1 VDERR
6 FGPVCVTLHRDSR
19 FMPTSLASLLASRPV
34 LLADGA
40 TGTNLFAAGLT
51 SGDAPE
57 RWNETHPDRIRALHQ
72 SFVDAGADI
81 ILTNSFGCNR
91 RRLALHGLQ
100 DRTHELNRMA
110 AENARAV
117 ADAAGRPVVVAGSVG
132 PTGDLLAPL
141 GPLTEDE
148 ARDVFVE
155 QIEGLKEGGVDVI
168 WIETMSALEE
178 IRAAAQAAA
187 MVGMP
192 FTVTASFDTAGKTM
206 MGIAPAALADFTETL
221 PDAPVAV
228 GGNCGVGASDL
239 LGSVLSITEGRPQAI
254 VIAKAN
260 CGIPTVH
267 GDHTDYSGTPELMA
281 DYARLAIDAGARIIG
296 GCCGTS
302 PAHLAAM
309 RQALDT
315 HVKARRPTLDEV
327 VARIGP
333 LVSPPA
339 DGGDGKKAREGRRG
353 REARRAARLQRT
365 TASIPY
371 IVRNLPLTNILDEE
385 GLAIIERNAE
395 TILQEIGIEFKE
407 YPNAIK
413 LLKDSGCDVEGSR
426 VRFPRGLARKLCATC
441 PPEFTQHARN
451 PARSVPIGGKATVF
465 APVYG
470 SPFVHDLDQG
480 RRYGTIEDF
489 RNFVKLAYQ
498 SPFIHHSGGTVCEP
512 VDLPVNKR
520 HLEMVYS
527 HMRWSDKAYMGS
539 VTRPER
545 AEDTVTMSEILFGKA
560 FLEKNTVVM
569 SLINANSPLVWDGTM
584 LGAAE
589 AYARAN
595 QAVIITPFILSGAM
609 SPVTVAGTLAQVL
622 AEVMAGTSFV
632 QLVRPGAPVVF
643 GTFVSTLSMQS
654 GAPTFGTPEAAL
666 CIYGAGQLA
675 RRMNMPFRTGGSLCA
690 SKIPDAQAA
699 YESAQTLIPTI
710 HAGANFV
717 LHAAGW
723 MEGGLSSSYEKFV
736 MDTDQLGMM
745 HVLAKGID
753 LSENGQAMEAYRQV
767 APGGHFLG
775 CEHTQANFESAF
787 YRSFVA
793 DNNSVEQWEAE
804 GKLDEPQ
811 RANLLWKKMLAD
823 YEPPPIDP
831 ATDEA
836 LLDFIARKKASMP
849 DTTY

>member
-1 VDERR
+1 MR
-6 FGPVCVTLHRDSR
+6 
-19 FMPTSLASLLASRPV
+19 TSLEAMLAARPV

-40 TGTNLFAAGLT
+40 TGTNLFNMGLT

-57 RWNETHPDRIRALHQ
+57 FWNETHPDRIKALHQ

-81 ILTNSFGCNR
+81 ILTNTFGANR
-91 RRLALHGLQ
+91 RRLALHKAE
-100 DRTHELNRMA
+100 DRARELNRIA

-117 ADAAGRPVVVAGSVG
+117 ADAAERPVVVAGSVG

-148 ARDVFVE
+148 AEAVFAE
-155 QIEGLKEGGVDVI
+155 QIAGLKEGGADVV

-178 IRAAAQAAA
+178 IRAAARAAA
-187 MVGMP
+187 KAGMP
-192 FTVTASFDTAGKTM
+192 FTTTASFDTAGKTM
-206 MGIAPAALADFTETL
+206 MGVAPAALADFAVSL
-221 PDAPVAV
+221 PDKPLAL

-239 LGSVLSITEGRPQAI
+239 LVSVLAMTERQPDAI

-267 GDHTDYSGTPELMA
+267 GDHTDYSGTPETMA
-281 DYARLAIDAGARIIG
+281 EYARLAMDAGARIIG

-309 RQALDT
+309 R
-315 HVKARRPTLDEV
+315 KAIDGHARAARPS
-327 VARIGP
+327 VAAIVERVGP
-333 LVSPPA
+333 LVGPA
-339 DGGDGKKAREGRRG
+339 PEADDGKRAREGRRG
-353 REARRAARLQRT
+353 REARREARLKNRA
-365 TASIPY
+365 ASVPY
-371 IVRNLPLTNILDEE
+371 ITRNLPVTEVLDEE
-385 GLAIIERNAE
+385 GLAIIEGNAE
-395 TILQEIGIEFKE
+395 RILEEVGIEFKD
-407 YPNAIK
+407 YPSA
-413 LLKDSGCDVEGSR
+413 LERFRAAGADVKGSR
-426 VRFPRGLARKLCATC
+426 VRFPRGLARHLCATC
-441 PPEFTQHARN
+441 PEQFTQVARN

-470 SPFVHDLDQG
+470 SPFVHDLDRG

-489 RNFVKLAYQ
+489 QNFVKLAYQ
-498 SPFIHHSGGTVCEP
+498 SPYIHHSGGTVCEP

-520 HLEMVYS
+520 HLEMVYA
-527 HMRWSDKAYMGS
+527 HMRWSDKPYMGS

-545 AEDTVTMSEILFGKA
+545 AEDTVAMSRILFGEK
-560 FLEKNTVVM
+560 FLEENVVVM
-569 SLINANSPLVWDGTM
+569 SLINANSPLVWDSSM

-595 QAVIITPFILSGAM
+595 QALIMTPFILSGAM
-609 SPVTVAGTLAQVL
+609 SPVTVAGTLSQVL
-622 AEVMAGTSFV
+622 AEVLAGTAFV

-666 CIYGAGQLA
+666 AIYGAAQLA
-675 RRMNMPFRTGGSLCA
+675 RRMKMPFRTGGSLCA

-699 YESAQTLIPTI
+699 YESAQTLVPTI
-710 HAGANFV
+710 HAGTNFV

-723 MEGGLSSSYEKFV
+723 MEGGLASSYEKFV

-745 HVLAKGID
+745 HVLARGID
-753 LSENGQAMEAYRQV
+753 LSENGQGMAAFQQV

-775 CEHTQANFESAF
+775 CEHTQANFEKAF
-787 YRSFVA
+787 YRSIVA

-804 GKLDEPQ
+804 GRLDEAQ
-811 RANLLWKKMLAD
+811 RANALWKKMLAE
-823 YEPPPIDP
+823 YEAPAIDP
-831 ATDEA
+831 GVDEA
-836 LLDFIARKKASMP
+836 LRAFIEQKKASMP
-849 DTTY
+849 DATH